1 MNTKTAFLSAILLVV
16 LLTVVACGTA
26 ATPTPSVTQTPFQIT
41 VIVTATPPPPT
52 ATSAAPTITPLP
64 TIAANVTPATVAPT
78 AKPTNTPGAAK
89 PTATKAPAVAAKTAT
104 PTSPPLTAQ
113 APVLIRPNFNPDVGQ
128 KDERHSPSDAL
139 IFEWQ
144 SISPL
149 APNVCYMIRVDFLPT
164 NEQPGG
170 GDLFLQ
176 CDPQWTQKAQSQT
189 VQFVLN
195 QPGHTGQNYSG
206 LLPNPPTDL
215 WVKWYVTV
223 VVDQGAGTGPQDTT
237 GTRHK
242 IAPISPK
249 SETFQ
254 FLLKGGGQ

>member
-16 LLTVVACGTA
+16 LLTVVSCGSA
-26 ATPTPSVTQTPFQIT
+26 ATPTPSASQTPFQIT

-78 AKPTNTPGAAK
+78 VKPTNTPGAAK
-89 PTATKAPAVAAKTAT
+89 PTATKAPIVAAKTAT
-104 PTSPPLTAQ
+104 PTSPALTLQ
-113 APVLIRPNFNPDVGQ
+113 APVLIRPNFNPDIGQ
-128 KDERHSPSDAL
+128 KDERHTTESL
-139 IFEWQ
+139 TFEWQ
-144 SISPL
+144 SIAPL
-149 APNVCYMIRVDFLPT
+149 APNVCYMIRIDFIPM

-170 GDLFLQ
+170 GDAFLQ
-176 CDPQWTQKAQSQT
+176 CDPQWTQKPQSQT
-189 VQFVLN
+189 VQFTLYK
-195 QPGHTGQNYSG
+195 PGFSGQNYSG

-223 VVDQGAGTGPQDTT
+223 VTDQGAGTGPQDTN

-242 IAPISPK
+242 VAPLSPN
-249 SETFQ
+249 SPTFQ
-254 FLLKGGGQ
+254 FPLKSNS